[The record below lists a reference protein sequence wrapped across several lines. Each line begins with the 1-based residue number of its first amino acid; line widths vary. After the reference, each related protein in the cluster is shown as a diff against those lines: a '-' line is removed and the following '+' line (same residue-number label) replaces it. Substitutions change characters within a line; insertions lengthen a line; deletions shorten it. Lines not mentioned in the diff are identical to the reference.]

1 MLLLLSLGA
10 GAREQGKLPV
20 GEPGAFDYYA
30 LSMSWSPN
38 FCATH
43 RDPHQ
48 CATGRQFGFV
58 LHGLWPQYHQ
68 GYPQSCSSQRITPA
82 LERKYAPLFAS
93 PKLILHE
100 WPKHGTCSGLAPEQY
115 FDLTAKLKQGLV
127 IPADYRRPS
136 APVRVSS
143 AEFAQAFKAS
153 NPGLAEGGVLPF
165 CSGGGRFLQERA
177 LVPQVSVPRRRT
189 AAEPLH
195 HHCSR
200 MAVSNIQVRRISIT
214 SYWRARAGGNAG

>member
-1 MLLLLSLGA
+1 MKPSHTITLSMLLLISLGA

-58 LHGLWPQYHQ
+58 LHGLWPQYQQ
-68 GYPQSCSSQRITPA
+68 GYPESCSSQRITPA

-165 CSGGGRFLQERA
+165 CSGGGRFLQEIHVCYSKSGQSQRCGVTEIKRSRHSCGQSSF
-177 LVPQVSVPRRRT
+177 LMESV
-189 AAEPLH
+189 H
-195 HHCSR
+195 
-200 MAVSNIQVRRISIT
+200 
-214 SYWRARAGGNAG
+214 